1 MSTRTVQQFLEGF
14 ALPFVSG
21 GDVHIGAPIR
31 LDELEQFGAQL
42 DGATAATV
50 AIDDAR
56 EQALAPLLSRVP
68 ALVLEAEDVSLL
80 AALHNALFLAHPRA
94 EGWFVRDR
102 SRRRVVDASLTM
114 ASVPLTTVKRRIV
127 GRHGLLHQLFRVS
140 RDDISL
146 SWWTGSAK
154 YYGQQPPARL
164 TAWSGLRRVHQ
175 TKEVTGFS
183 ELLVTTDAA
192 PIIATLVR
200 RTPLT
205 QILEFSKGAPPLHWE
220 DAVFVLRDHELA
232 RAVAYALTPSMR
244 GSTSAQNFGALWRA
258 AAAFEQ
264 MLERNPAQSDVRAV
278 AAFLVYC
285 SGLLCLDEATVR
297 SGQDKSALVSG
308 ALATGDGGERERGA
322 APFFALPAALAL
334 VDDRLSMPPGLP
346 IDASARWAIHRSQ
359 AQAILGD
366 GVIEALATRLRR
378 HIGTAS

>member
-21 GDVHIGAPIR
+21 GDVHVGAPIR

-56 EQALAPLLSRVP
+56 EQALAPLLSRV
-68 ALVLEAEDVSLL
+68 L

-94 EGWFVRDR
+94 ESWLVRDR

-114 ASVPLTTVKRRIV
+114 ASVPLTTVKRRVV

-164 TAWSGLRRVHQ
+164 TAWSGLRRVHR

-183 ELLVTTDAA
+183 E
-192 PIIATLVR
+192 
-200 RTPLT
+200 
-205 QILEFSKGAPPLHWE
+205 GLH
-220 DAVFVLRDHELA
+220 
-232 RAVAYALTPSMR
+232 
-244 GSTSAQNFGALWRA
+244 
-258 AAAFEQ
+258 
-264 MLERNPAQSDVRAV
+264 
-278 AAFLVYC
+278 
-285 SGLLCLDEATVR
+285 
-297 SGQDKSALVSG
+297 
-308 ALATGDGGERERGA
+308 
-322 APFFALPAALAL
+322 
-334 VDDRLSMPPGLP
+334 
-346 IDASARWAIHRSQ
+346 
-359 AQAILGD
+359 
-366 GVIEALATRLRR
+366 
-378 HIGTAS
+378 